1 MWDSNVKELLERID
15 VNVDKLYFMENVEDE
30 CWEIRER
37 DAVQDKNYADYAD
50 NDAVIAKFYWAP
62 ELAQLLL
69 ETLRKLRK
77 QYA

>member
-37 DAVQDKNYADYAD
+37 DAVQDKNYAY

-62 ELAQLLL
+62 ELAHLLL

-77 QYA
+77 QHA